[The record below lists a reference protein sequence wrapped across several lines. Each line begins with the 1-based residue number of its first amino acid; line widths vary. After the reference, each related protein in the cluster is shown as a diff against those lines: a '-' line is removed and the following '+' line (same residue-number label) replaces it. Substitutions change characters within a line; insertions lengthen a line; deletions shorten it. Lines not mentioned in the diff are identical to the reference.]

1 MGAVLAFIAQ
11 YWWLWFIF
19 GGSIA
24 GGVKAVAAA
33 NERRADRRLER
44 FRIKE
49 QAKAAALQH
58 TAALQLDEDSQRRAA
73 DKALAEHTATD
84 ARWFTYETDVIDLLE
99 YPMMTNM
106 RDPLTVAFHRAKL
119 EADARKPADA
129 DELVGKPEALADY
142 RSAVHDYVVAFSA
155 AESEAKRR
163 RRGDFGDA
171 EQTRLVRAQ
180 QLLRL
185 AMDDASTPAER
196 QAAYRRARSELD
208 GLVALPAVAYAQ
220 IEHRIA
226 GALEA

>member
-1 MGAVLAFIAQ
+1 MAALLQFIGQ

-24 GGVKAVAAA
+24 GGMKAVGAA
-33 NERRADRRLER
+33 NERRAERRLER

-49 QAKAAALQH
+49 QAKVAALER
-58 TAALQLDEDSQRRAA
+58 TAALHLDEDSQRRAA
-73 DKALAEHTATD
+73 RKALDEHTATD
-84 ARWFTYETDVIDLLE
+84 ARWFAYETDVIDLLE

-119 EADARKPADA
+119 EADSRRPADA
-129 DELVGKPEALADY
+129 DELVGKPEALAEY
-142 RSAVHDYVVAFSA
+142 RSAVHDFVVAFAA
-155 AESEAKRR
+155 AESEARRR

-180 QLLRL
+180 QLLRM

-196 QAAYRRARSELD
+196 QAAYRKARSELD